1 MMNSS
6 TMKQCVVA
14 GIAALMVMSAVEP
27 AQAAKIP
34 IVYNS
39 GDDIFDAGDGSIP
52 APFNEEPTLAGAQAG
67 YRCDV
72 FGFFGAYFTISD
84 CEPVAF
90 KGDTYWN
97 APELAKAVGAA
108 HGPDTMQVGFWK
120 KHGRI
125 PLGLVILALVGFG
138 IWGQIGGKDDDDED
152 EQPEAAA

>member
-1 MMNSS
+1 MHRCQIFALLATASAFAPPKSS
-6 TMKQCVVA
+6 KGAV
-14 GIAALMVMSAVEP
+14 AVEQLKLMGILATCCAVLYLGVLLLP
-27 AQAAKIP
+27 ALL
-34 IVYNS
+34 S
-39 GDDIFDAGDGSIP
+39 GA
-52 APFNEEPTLAGAQAG
+52 
-67 YRCDV
+67 RR
-72 FGFFGAYFTISD
+72 FFGAYVTISD

>member
-1 MMNSS
+1 
-6 TMKQCVVA
+6 MKNWKKALLIPTATLALTAAMPA
-14 GIAALMVMSAVEP
+14 GE

-39 GDDIFDAGDGSIP
+39 GDDLFVAGDGSLPGDFASIP
-52 APFNEEPTLAGAQAG
+52 ELAGAQAG

-72 FGFFGAYFTISD
+72 FGLFGAYFTISK

-97 APELAKAVGAA
+97 EPALAKAVATA
-108 HGPDTMQVGFWK
+108 HPEDTMQIGFWK

-125 PLGLVILALVGFG
+125 PVGLGALGLIGFL
-138 IWGQIGGKDDDDED
+138 IWGQMRGKDED
-152 EQPEAAA
+152 EEQAPDAA